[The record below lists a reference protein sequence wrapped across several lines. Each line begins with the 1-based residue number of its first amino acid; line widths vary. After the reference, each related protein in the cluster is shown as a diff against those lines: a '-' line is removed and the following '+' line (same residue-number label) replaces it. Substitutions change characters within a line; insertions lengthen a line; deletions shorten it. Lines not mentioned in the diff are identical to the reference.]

1 MKDCKISTELD
12 AVYEEFKY
20 SRPNDCRIVFELR
33 LMTVARMTAAKAPAP
48 ILEMR
53 VNMLCEKLR
62 IRRKRLISICESL
75 SSLNEFEFTLYD
87 NKLKI
92 VYVNL
97 PYTYAYGE
105 DLRVS
110 SAENLQDRSDP
121 VSQSETRSGSEE
133 KKEGP
138 KGLRKLIDNYSW
150 EELLERAGELLEH
163 ARPGLTELHVLGY
176 LRQASTPAE
185 VRTTPERALMHWLGG
200 QARPDRPK
208 DEYLRRND
216 SESSEGKSVEEK
228 PSEVSFERSQVSPA
242 VEEKSYKLP
251 WRLQK
256 QSELIMAHYR
266 QISGD
271 C

>member
-62 IRRKRLISICESL
+62 IRRKRLMSICESL
-75 SSLNEFEFTLYD
+75 SLLNEFEFTLYD

-105 DLRVS
+105 DLRVN

-121 VSQSETRSGSEE
+121 VSQSETRSEE

-138 KGLRKLIDNYSW
+138 KGLRKLIDDYSW
-150 EELLERAGELLEH
+150 DELLERVGELVEH
-163 ARPGLTELHVLGY
+163 ARPGLSELHVLGY
-176 LRQASTPAE
+176 LRQASIPSE
-185 VRTTPERALMHWLGG
+185 VRTSKEKALMHWLGG

-208 DEYLRRND
+208 DVYLRRNH
-216 SESSEGKSVEEK
+216 SESSEVKSVEEK
-228 PSEVSFERSQVSPA
+228 PSGASPERSQVSPA
-242 VEEKSYKLP
+242 GEEKSYKLP